1 MGYTL
6 GEASKQTGKSKSTL
20 SKAVK
25 NGKLSATK
33 LEDGSFSI
41 EPVELFRVFPPQ
53 QALNVD
59 IEQSRTP
66 DGTHENSYKIK
77 ILELEL
83 QHTREKLEE
92 ARGRIEEAKERI
104 EEARER
110 ISKLDDD
117 KEHLKRLLN
126 GPTTPPST
134 PKNWIQRLF
143 RA

>member
-25 NGKLSATK
+25 TGKISATK

-41 EPVELFRVFPPQ
+41 EPVELFRMFPRVNT
-53 QALNVD
+53 ATV
-59 IEQSRTP
+59 EVERSRTP
-66 DGTHENSYKIK
+66 NETPENSVKIK
-77 ILELEL
+77 LLELEL

-92 ARGRIEEAKERI
+92 AKVT
-104 EEARER
+104 
-110 ISKLDDD
+110 ISKLDND
-117 KEHLKRLLN
+117 KEYFKSQLSSRLLN
-126 GPTTPPST
+126 APAPPTT

-143 RA
+143 RT

>member
-1 MGYTL
+1 MGFTL
-6 GEASKQTGKSKSTL
+6 GEASKETGKSKSTL

-25 NGKLSATK
+25 TGKISATK
-33 LEDGSFSI
+33 LDDGSFSI
-41 EPVELFRVFPPQ
+41 EPVELFRVFPRVNT
-53 QALNVD
+53 ATVEV
-59 IEQSRTP
+59 EQSRTP
-66 DGTHENSYKIK
+66 DETHENSYKIK
-77 ILELEL
+77 LLELEL

-104 EEARER
+104 
-110 ISKLDDD
+110 SKLDDD

-126 GPTTPPST
+126 GPTKTTTT